1 MTTLL
6 SPALMARLE
15 SLQLVSRHR
24 LMGRFGGE
32 HKSKRY
38 GNTVDFADFREYHPG
53 DDFRRIDYHVLARLD
68 QVLIKLFEA
77 DDEITVRLLI
87 DTSGSMAVGA
97 KLLQAKRLAAALGFV
112 ALSAHDSVSV
122 HTFPARAPAP
132 RFAGRAAV
140 PSFLDYVEGL
150 EATGLTPFAEA
161 AGHLLSQTGLPGL
174 TVVLSDLL
182 TTEWRSLV
190 QLRATGSDVTIFHVL
205 CEEDLEPGFSG
216 DLELVDRELGDRLTV
231 SVTDDVTASYRA
243 RVRNWRDQVAR
254 AARGSG
260 ASFQTVDA
268 DDDVEALLL
277 KTWRAAGVLR

>member
-1 MTTLL
+1 VTTLL

-15 SLQLVSRHR
+15 SLQLASRHR
-24 LMGRFGGE
+24 LMGRFGGD

-190 QLRATGSDVTIFHVL
+190 QLRAAGSDVTILHVL
-205 CEEDLEPGFSG
+205 CEEDLEPEFSG

-231 SVTDDVTASYRA
+231 SVTDDVAASYRA
-243 RVRNWRDQVAR
+243 RVQEWRDQVAR

-260 ASFQTVDA
+260 ASFQAVDA
-268 DDDVEALLL
+268 DEDVEALLL

>member
-1 MTTLL
+1 MTLL

-15 SLQLVSRHR
+15 SLQLASRHR

-38 GNTVDFADFREYHPG
+38 GNTVDFADFREYTPG

-87 DTSGSMAVGA
+87 DTSGSMRTGA
-97 KLLQAKRLAAALGFV
+97 KMLQAKRLGAALGFV
-112 ALSAHDSVSV
+112 ALTAHDSVSV
-122 HTFPARAPAP
+122 HTFPARGPAP

-140 PSFLDYVEGL
+140 PAFLDYVEGL
-150 EATGLTPFAEA
+150 QATGLTPFAEA
-161 AGHLLSQTGLPGL
+161 AGHLLSQSGLPGL

-182 TTEWRSLV
+182 TPEWRSLI
-190 QLRATGSDVTIFHVL
+190 QLRASGSDVTVLHVL
-205 CEEDLEPGFSG
+205 CEEDLDPDFSG

-231 SVTDDVTASYRA
+231 SVTDDVSRSYRA
-243 RVRNWRDQVAR
+243 RVRLWREQVAT

-260 ASFQTVDA
+260 ASYAAVDA
-268 DDDVEALLL
+268 TEDIETLLL
-277 KTWRAAGVLR
+277 QTWREAGVLR

>member
-1 MTTLL
+1 
-6 SPALMARLE
+6 MARLE
-15 SLQLVSRHR
+15 SLQLSSRHR

-53 DDFRRIDYHVLARLD
+53 DDFRRIDYHVMARLD

-87 DTSGSMAVGA
+87 DTSASMQVGE
-97 KLLQAKRLAAALGFV
+97 KMLQAQRLAAAMGFV
-112 ALSAHDSVSV
+112 ALTAHDSVTV
-122 HTFPARAPAP
+122 HTFPERAPAP

-140 PSFLDYVEGL
+140 HAFLDYVERL

-161 AGHLLSQTGLPGL
+161 AGHLLSQSGLPGL

-190 QLRATGSDVTIFHVL
+190 QLRASGSDVTVIHLL
-205 CEEDLEPGFSG
+205 CEEDLDPGFSG

-231 SVTDDVTASYRA
+231 SVTDDVANSYRD
-243 RVRNWRDQVAR
+243 RIRSWRHEVSA

-260 ASFQTVDA
+260 ASYQAVDSR
-268 DDDVEALLL
+268 DDVEETLLQ
-277 KTWRAAGVLR
+277 TWRTSGVIR